1 MKKLIDYM
9 KVDEV
14 PELPSRQDELKYL
27 KWLEKSV
34 LSDPWV
40 TLNPSKYM
48 AGPNRLNLK
57 SRKEMRKE
65 YRRTFYLNG
74 LTFMVLTNPIIF

>member
-27 KWLEKSV
+27 KWLET
-34 LSDPWV
+34 D
-40 TLNPSKYM
+40 TLMIWNIDNVCL
-48 AGPNRLNLK
+48 G
-57 SRKEMRKE
+57 
-65 YRRTFYLNG
+65 
-74 LTFMVLTNPIIF
+74 

>member
-34 LSDPWV
+34 LSDPWI

>member
-65 YRRTFYLNG
+65 YRKTFYLNG
-74 LTFMVLTNPIIF
+74 LTFMVLANPIIF